1 MNKWSVQGKVVE
13 LSDYDYYSQ
22 WVGIILLTNDLG
34 GLLGGYFDMHA
45 QNGNLLE
52 KYTKY
57 LQENINLVED
67 KIFRAL
73 LAELETQF
81 IKIKALDQEAVAT
94 LAQVLGVAKPEKPQ
108 DYRSLYKKFE
118 SADHHINVHGF
129 LSHPAFDELRQCFL
143 QILEKRSFLKEKLVA
158 YIKATYPDVARSEY
172 LLNR

>member
-13 LSDYDYYSQ
+13 LSDYDFYNQ
-22 WVGIILLTNDLG
+22 WVGMIMLTNDLG
-34 GLLGGYFDMHA
+34 GLLGGYFDMHD

-52 KYTKY
+52 KHSEY
-57 LQENINLVED
+57 LHENINLVED

-73 LAELETQF
+73 LTELETQF
-81 IKIKALDQEAVAT
+81 MKIVALDQEAVAT

-108 DYRSLYKKFE
+108 DYRALYKKFE
-118 SADHHINVHGF
+118 RENHRINGF
-129 LSHPAFDELRQCFL
+129 LSHPAFDELRQRFF

-158 YIKATYPDVARSEY
+158 YIIAAHPDVAQSEY